1 MLFRSNHY
9 SGADDFYE
17 MKQGAEQ
24 FRNTLVGAR
33 KTANEARMTELLGM
47 PGGVDKF
54 GASAAFNKQG
64 EVIAR
69 LERMKQILT
78 NAEMP
83 KEEREKQLKSLDEQK
98 KFLIQFYGNI
108 GREIQERIDEAEE
121 AAEDED

>member
-1 MLFRSNHY
+1 
-9 SGADDFYE
+9 
-17 MKQGAEQ
+17 
-24 FRNTLVGAR
+24 
-33 KTANEARMTELLGM
+33 MTELLGM

-108 GREIQERIDEAEE
+108 GREIQERIDEAED
-121 AAEDED
+121 AAEDEE